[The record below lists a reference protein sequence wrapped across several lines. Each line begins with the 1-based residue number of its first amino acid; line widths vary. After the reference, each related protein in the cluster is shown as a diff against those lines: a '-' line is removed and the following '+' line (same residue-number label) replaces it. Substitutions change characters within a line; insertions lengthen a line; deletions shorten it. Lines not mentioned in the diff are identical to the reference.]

1 MQKHIL
7 PSEINAILD
16 REMTTTKTYYR
27 WMPPTQAWNMT
38 FVHHEGL
45 ANVIYRVTHRW

>member
-16 REMTTTKTYYR
+16 REMTTTKTHYY
-27 WMPPTQAWNMT
+27 WLPPTLRWNQT
-38 FVHHEGL
+38 HVHREGL
-45 ANVIYRVTHRW
+45 TNDIFRVTHRW